1 MLMNMISLSTQSGT
15 KDFSATLRDL
25 KREFED
31 DELDGLIRRCTSDEA
46 SKRPSTFTLLEI
58 ATERFAHITSQ
69 PFTSQ
74 LLPNSYAERNYLF
87 QAVLE
92 TLDRLFITYRAAKSL
107 LISEAALRL
116 KLLVNDWEKGE
127 NDVLQCLN
135 LRTSPHLALILGD
148 LDKVKELIRQGH
160 KGSKG
165 LWGTCGFTP
174 LHIACRE
181 DYQDVVECWL
191 ANRYE
196 VNDQDDKGRSALHW
210 VVIAGSL
217 PLCNALLRAG
227 IDTELQDVELSTA
240 LYRASEIGNTEIIL
254 ALLNAGAKIGPKN
267 IENATPLHGAA
278 ANGNTDSVR
287 LLIDRGADPF
297 ATNKEGFL
305 PAQSAFV
312 NGYETTGRLLRVITL
327 SAEESPLKYTPE

>member
-1 MLMNMISLSTQSGT
+1 M
-15 KDFSATLRDL
+15 
-25 KREFED
+25 
-31 DELDGLIRRCTSDEA
+31 
-46 SKRPSTFTLLEI
+46 LEI
-58 ATERFAHITSQ
+58 ATKRLAHITGQ

-74 LLPNSYAERNYLF
+74 FLPNSYAERNYLF

-107 LISEAALRL
+107 LISEAAQRL
-116 KLLVNDWEKGE
+116 KRLVSDWEKGE
-127 NDVLQCLN
+127 NDILQCLN

-148 LDKVKELIRQGH
+148 LDKVKGLIRQGH
-160 KGSKG
+160 KGSNG

-191 ANRYE
+191 AKGYE
-196 VNDQDDKGRSALHW
+196 LNDRDDKGRSALHW

-217 PLCNALLRAG
+217 PLCNALLQAG
-227 IDTELQDVELSTA
+227 IDTELQDVEESSA
-240 LYRASEIGNTEIIL
+240 LHRASEIGNTEIML
-254 ALLNAGAKIGPKN
+254 ALLDAGAKIGPKN
-267 IENATPLHGAA
+267 IENATPLHCAA

-287 LLIDRGADPF
+287 LLINRGADPF

-312 NGYETTGRLLRVITL
+312 NGYESTGTVLRLITQ
-327 SAEESPLKYTPE
+327 SAEESSHK